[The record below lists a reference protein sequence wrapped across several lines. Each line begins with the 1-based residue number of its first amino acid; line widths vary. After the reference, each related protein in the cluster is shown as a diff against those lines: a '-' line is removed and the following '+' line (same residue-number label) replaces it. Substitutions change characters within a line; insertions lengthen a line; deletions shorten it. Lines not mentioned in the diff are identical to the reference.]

1 MAKGFKRGATYR
13 VVSEDFIPTKIEGV
27 CVFGEVGD
35 TLLFDKKYF
44 VDEYNLVC
52 VENGRVYISHTELEE
67 GLVEEVLKEVKIN
80 YNIRELNYKALK
92 GCTTPTTPELVKVLG
107 NIGAALYNSSTQE
120 YKNLG
125 LTLTG
130 DKVGGINT
138 PSKTLTKISPEMFV
152 YKLLT
157 PIKSEKELKLEE
169 IDAKIAQLEKERKII
184 TEEKSNEK

>member
-1 MAKGFKRGATYR
+1 MAKEFKKGATYR
-13 VVSEDFIPTKIEGV
+13 VVSEEFDPLVINGDV
-27 CVFGEVGD
+27 VFGEIGD
-35 TLLFDKKYF
+35 THVFDEHCF
-44 VDEYNLVC
+44 IDCDGDLVKDG
-52 VENGRVYISHTELEE
+52 NNYITCGELER

-92 GCTTPTTPELVKVLG
+92 GFTTPTTPELVKILDT
-107 NIGAALYNSSTQE
+107 IGVAYYNSSTQE

-130 DKVGGINT
+130 NKVGGINN
-138 PSKTLTKISPEMFV
+138 PFKTLTMISPEMFV